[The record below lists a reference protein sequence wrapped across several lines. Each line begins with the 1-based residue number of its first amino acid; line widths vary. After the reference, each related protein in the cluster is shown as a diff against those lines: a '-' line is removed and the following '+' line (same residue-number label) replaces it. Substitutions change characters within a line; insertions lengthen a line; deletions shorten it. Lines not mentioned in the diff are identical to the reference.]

1 MIGTLIYLAIIVL
14 IIAGYWK
21 TFEKAGQPGWGC
33 IIPIYNIYL
42 MTQIAKKPAWWII
55 MFFIPVVNVVFA
67 IILFYAIAQKFGK
80 DVGFTIGMLLLPFI
94 FIPMLGFGD
103 ATYHSAE

>member
-1 MIGTLIYLAIIVL
+1 MIVSLIYLAIIVL